1 MNELRLAKKT
11 VQYKDFKVNF
21 IKIQNKKDLE
31 RKISG
36 TLEDVSFLIADLLFE
51 MPTKNTLY
59 KLAKKMEPL
68 FLPDN
73 KNYKIELIATDS
85 DVKGLSSYW
94 SNLGFEAYIKD
105 IKNRN
110 SFNFLD
116 YIIVK
121 EGISNS
127 NNWIKVKN
135 V

>member
-1 MNELRLAKKT
+1 MSELRLAKKT

>member
-1 MNELRLAKKT
+1 MNELRLEKKT

-21 IKIQNKKDLE
+21 IKIQNKKDIE
-31 RKISG
+31 RNISHA
-36 TLEDVSFLIADLLFE
+36 LEDVSLLIASLLFE
-51 MPTKNTLY
+51 MPTKNTLV

-73 KNYKIELIATDS
+73 KNYKIELVDTVSNLGA
-85 DVKGLSSYW
+85 LSSYW

-105 IKNRN
+105 VQNRN
-110 SFNFLD
+110 TFNLLD

-121 EGISNS
+121 EEISNN

>member
-1 MNELRLAKKT
+1 MSELRLAKKT

-85 DVKGLSSYW
+85 DVRGLSSYW

>member
-59 KLAKKMEPL
+59 KLAKKMEPI

-73 KNYKIELIATDS
+73 NNYKIELVATDS
-85 DVKGLSSYW
+85 DLRGLSSYW

>member
-1 MNELRLAKKT
+1 MSELRLAKKT

-51 MPTKNTLY
+51 MPTNNTLY

-85 DVKGLSSYW
+85 DVRGLSSYW

>member
-1 MNELRLAKKT
+1 MNELRLEKKT

-21 IKIQNKKDLE
+21 IKIQNKKDIE
-31 RKISG
+31 RKISH
-36 TLEDVSFLIADLLFE
+36 TLEDVSLLIASMLFE
-51 MPTKNTLY
+51 MPTKNTLV

-73 KNYKIELIATDS
+73 KNYKIELVATDS
-85 DVKGLSSYW
+85 SSEGLSSYW
-94 SNLGFEAYIKD
+94 TNLGFEAYIKD
-105 IKNRN
+105 TQNRN
-110 SFNFLD
+110 TFNLLD

-121 EGISNS
+121 EGISNN